1 MVFDGLEAVERIWS
15 RDANLWTGET
25 EALWL
30 GWLDVAERMQLQ
42 LSGLSEF
49 AQGVAEDGFEN
60 FVLIGMGGSSL
71 APEVMR
77 RFSGSKSFYVLDST
91 HPVSL
96 LSILEKTGVEKT
108 LFVVASKSGTT
119 IETLAHF
126 DFFWDKSGA
135 RGNQFVAIT
144 DPGSA
149 LESLASECGF
159 RATFL
164 GEEEVGGRYSALSV
178 FGLVPCALMGL
189 DLGEIVSGALSMAD
203 ACRRKSINENPGL
216 SLGLDLGNGWIE
228 GRDKVVLNSN
238 FHGFGLWVEQLI
250 AESTGK
256 DKKGLVPCL
265 GENPV
270 GLDRQN
276 IEIEFDD
283 IAGLGSEF
291 FRFEFAT
298 AIAGAVMRINPFNQP
313 NVQESKDRTA
323 AVLASRE
330 QLVLERFG
338 SLDSL
343 LESSEEGDYL
353 ALMAF
358 VPSNSHNEE
367 VLNRVKKEL
376 GEKTALPVTM
386 GFGPRY
392 LHSTG
397 QLHKGGSDNGLFIQ
411 VVDDPPELDI
421 PGRDYGFHQL
431 IRAQAVGDFEALLER
446 GRRAVRITWDDLYDL
461 C

>member
-1 MVFDGLEAVERIWS
+1 VVFDGLEAVERIWS

-216 SLGLDLGNGWIE
+216 SLGLD
-228 GRDKVVLNSN
+228 
-238 FHGFGLWVEQLI
+238 
-250 AESTGK
+250 
-256 DKKGLVPCL
+256 
-265 GENPV
+265 
-270 GLDRQN
+270 
-276 IEIEFDD
+276 
-283 IAGLGSEF
+283 
-291 FRFEFAT
+291 
-298 AIAGAVMRINPFNQP
+298 
-313 NVQESKDRTA
+313 
-323 AVLASRE
+323 
-330 QLVLERFG
+330 
-338 SLDSL
+338 
-343 LESSEEGDYL
+343 
-353 ALMAF
+353 
-358 VPSNSHNEE
+358 
-367 VLNRVKKEL
+367 
-376 GEKTALPVTM
+376 
-386 GFGPRY
+386 
-392 LHSTG
+392 
-397 QLHKGGSDNGLFIQ
+397 
-411 VVDDPPELDI
+411 
-421 PGRDYGFHQL
+421 
-431 IRAQAVGDFEALLER
+431 
-446 GRRAVRITWDDLYDL
+446 
-461 C
+461 